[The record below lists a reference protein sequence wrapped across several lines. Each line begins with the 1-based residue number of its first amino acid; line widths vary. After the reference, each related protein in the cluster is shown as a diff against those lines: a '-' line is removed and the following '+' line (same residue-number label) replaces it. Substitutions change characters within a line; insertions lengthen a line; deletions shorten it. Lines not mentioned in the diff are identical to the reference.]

1 MTLTYKE
8 RMRSAI
14 RYEAVDRLPTQ
25 INYTRAMGEEL
36 AAHFRIPPEQLP
48 ARLDNHMIRV
58 DITHP
63 QRRSPEGRTM
73 YDWWGVGFST
83 EEEGYFTTLNPLAD
97 AKDLDRFPWP
107 DPEQPDL
114 LAGAARMIEAD
125 AGEHFITCNLGFCLF
140 ERAWA
145 LRGFETFLLDM
156 VLDPSFAEEL
166 LERITAIQLV
176 LICRFINL
184 GMDGGY
190 FGDDYGA
197 QANLLFSPK
206 TWRQMI
212 KPRLARM
219 FQPFLDA
226 GLPVIMHSDGRIAAI
241 LPDLVEIGLTVLNP
255 VQPEVMDHQWLR
267 QTFGQNLAYYGGI
280 STQTVLPNGSPDEIK
295 AAVLACT
302 DALAPDGTGL
312 VLAPSHR
319 MMSDIPMANVDALL
333 EAFSDLST
341 GL

>member
-1 MTLTYKE
+1 MILTHKE

-14 RYEAVDRLPTQ
+14 RHEAVDRLPTQ
-25 INYTRAMGEEL
+25 INYTHAMGEVLE
-36 AAHFRIPPEQLP
+36 AHFRVSAEELP
-48 ARLDNHMIRV
+48 ARLDNHMIRL
-58 DITHP
+58 DITPP
-63 QRRSPEGRTM
+63 QRRRPEGKTM

-83 EEEGYFTTLNPLAD
+83 EEEGYYVTVNPLAD
-97 AKDLDRFPWP
+97 ARDLDRFPWP
-107 DPEQPDL
+107 DPEQPGL

-125 AGEHFITCNLGFCLF
+125 AGEHFITCNIGFCLF

-145 LRGFETFLLDM
+145 LRGFEAFLLDM
-156 VLDPSFAEEL
+156 ALDPPFAEEL
-166 LERITAIQLV
+166 LERITAIQLA
-176 LICRFINL
+176 LIHRFIKL

-219 FQPFLDA
+219 FKPFLDA
-226 GLPVIMHSDGRIAAI
+226 GLPVIMHSDGRIADI
-241 LPDLVEIGLTVLNP
+241 LPDLVEIGLTALNP

-267 QTFGQNLAYYGGI
+267 STFGESLAYYGGV
-280 STQTVLPNGSPDEIK
+280 STQTVLPNGCPDEVK
-295 AAVLACT
+295 AAVRACA
-302 DALAPDGTGL
+302 DILAPDGTGL

-319 MMSDIPMANVDALL
+319 MMADIPMANVDALL
-333 EAFSDLST
+333 EALTDLST
-341 GL
+341 GP